1 MYTLLQNTSGSGPI
15 GPEPLEQAYGT
26 QGLTAN
32 LTRHVVS
39 AAHRRFYLPV
49 AIWTFGN
56 GDLSAGACRDHIVL
70 KFFSALTAGHGAYAH
85 AAFFAGICCHNS
97 SSH

>member
-1 MYTLLQNTSGSGPI
+1 LVRSHSNITTIKP
-15 GPEPLEQAYGT
+15 
-26 QGLTAN
+26 GLAADFAG
-32 LTRHVVS
+32 HVVS
-39 AAHRRFYLPV
+39 AAHRRFYFPV

-56 GDLSAGACRDHIVL
+56 SNLSAGTRRDHIVL
-70 KFFSALTAGHGAYAH
+70 KFLSALTAGHSAYAH